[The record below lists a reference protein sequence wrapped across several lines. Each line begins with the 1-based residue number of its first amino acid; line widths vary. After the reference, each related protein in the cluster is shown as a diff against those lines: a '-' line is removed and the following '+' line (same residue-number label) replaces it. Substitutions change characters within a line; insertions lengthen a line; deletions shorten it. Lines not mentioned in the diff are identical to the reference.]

1 MLNHISPPNQDKK
14 VCIIIPVYNA
24 EKYLGYCLNSVL
36 SQTYTNWNAI
46 LVDDGSTDASL
57 EICRNYEAID
67 SRFRVFSKPNGGVS
81 SARNFGLR
89 YAQGDYLEFVDS
101 DDCLAQD
108 LLEKQVSLA
117 IENNSQLVVVN
128 MMIVDFN
135 KPKGK
140 HVTLNSSW
148 LNQSP
153 CVLGAE
159 EFREKRMRLI
169 WFTALLEGPC
179 AKLYDLSLWK
189 QRNISFPEDLSLGE
203 DFVANM
209 TYYSACNNAVF
220 LNECGYYYN
229 QYTDSGSLCEKYRPD
244 LFEIKMYLMEK
255 LEEHF
260 GGRNKLS
267 EPELDAFYCYAA
279 SCGLVCVE
287 KAVLTSGLGKAE
299 LLENVQKMFAHPLF
313 AESIRCATYIPERFA
328 ACIAPAKENDL
339 EAVIQYIASD
349 TFRKTQKQAETENA
363 AGAVSNSGLLN
374 RIIRK
379 LMRTVRPILGQGKW
393 GERLARWEQ
402 EIAQFGLKFT
412 IKSHVQARRTRKEKL
427 AAFIDAR
434 IWCIYNRLEERCDVL
449 DRRIVALDTQLAE
462 HEATLHTEFGTLAKT
477 LCDKV
482 DAQTASVDDKI
493 NASATQIQKNVN
505 DYTWITEQR
514 MTRYAYL
521 RDINELRQRRKAI
534 MLATAEHANIGD
546 AAITLAE
553 QQVLSEQFPEYFQV
567 EISTFEINQKEAY
580 LHAILNPEDILFI
593 NGGGNLGDQY
603 PEEEELHRKIVSEFP
618 NNKIIIFP
626 QTIYFSDTENGT
638 LELQKSSKVYNS
650 HKDLTMFVRG
660 EASLELAKAHFAQVK
675 TVLMPDMVHVLRSN
689 YVFERSGALLCLR
702 DDKEGK
708 LDCEG
713 KDLIVN
719 TAKALTGSIDR
730 SSNIHTEDVTREI
743 RGLVVRKELM
753 RFAKHQVVITDRLH
767 GMIFSAVT
775 GTPCVVLSSYNH
787 KIREYYEAFF
797 QDSNAVFFIGDDMG
811 KLESAVKEAMQ
822 VTDAHYPVFEGDS
835 MRSIRAISMKQ

>member
-255 LEEHF
+255 LEEHL

-299 LLENVQKMFAHPLF
+299 LLEYVQKMFAHPLF

-402 EIAQFGLKFT
+402 ELAQFGLKFT

-434 IWCIYNRLEERCDVL
+434 SIYNRLEERCDVL

-521 RDINELRQRRKAI
+521 RDINELRQRKKAI

-593 NGGGNLGDQY
+593 NGGGNMGDQY

-675 TVLMPDMVHVLRSN
+675 NVLMPDMVHVLRSN

-835 MRSIRAISMKQ
+835 LRSIRAISMKQ

>member
-255 LEEHF
+255 LEEHL

-299 LLENVQKMFAHPLF
+299 LLEYVQKMFAHPLF

-402 EIAQFGLKFT
+402 ELAQFGLKFT

-505 DYTWITEQR
+505 DNTWITEQR

-521 RDINELRQRRKAI
+521 RDINELRQRKKAI

-553 QQVLSEQFPEYFQV
+553 QQVLSGQFPEYFQV
-567 EISTFEINQKEAY
+567 EISTYEINQKEAY

-719 TAKALTGSIDR
+719 TAQALTGSIDR

-797 QDSNAVFFIGDDMG
+797 QDSNAVFFVGDDMG
-811 KLESAVKEAMQ
+811 KLEDALKQAMQ
-822 VTDAHYPVFEGDS
+822 VADAYYPVFES
-835 MRSIRAISMKQ
+835 SALSKIRSIVEG

>member
-128 MMIVDFN
+128 TMIVDFN
-135 KPKGK
+135 NPKGK

-169 WFTALLEGPC
+169 WFTALLEGPW

-209 TYYSACNNAVF
+209 AYYSACNNAVF

-229 QYTDSGSLCEKYRPD
+229 QYTDSGSLSEKYRPD

-255 LEEHF
+255 LEAHL
-260 GGRNKLS
+260 GGRNNLS

-279 SCGLVCVE
+279 SNGFVCVE
-287 KAVLTSGLGKAE
+287 KTVMLSGMDKDQMAARLRE
-299 LLENVQKMFAHPLF
+299 MFAHPLF
-313 AESIRCATYIPERFA
+313 AESIRKAGYIPERFA

-363 AGAVSNSGLLN
+363 AGAVPNSGLLN

-402 EIAQFGLKFT
+402 ELAQFGLKLT

-505 DYTWITEQR
+505 DNTWITEQR

-521 RDINELRQRRKAI
+521 RDINELRQRKKAI

-567 EISTFEINQKEAY
+567 EISTYEINQKEAY

-767 GMIFSAVT
+767 GMIFSAAT

-811 KLESAVKEAMQ
+811 KLEAAINKAMQ
-822 VTDAHYPVFEGDS
+822 VTDAQYPVFEGDS
-835 MRSIRAISMKQ
+835 LRSIRSFSMRQ

>member
-255 LEEHF
+255 LEEHL

-299 LLENVQKMFAHPLF
+299 LLEYVQKMFAHPLF

-402 EIAQFGLKFT
+402 ELAQFGLKFT
-412 IKSHVQARRTRKEKL
+412 IKSHVQARRTRKEEL

-505 DYTWITEQR
+505 DYTWIAEQR

-521 RDINELRQRRKAI
+521 RDINELRQRKKAI

-567 EISTFEINQKEAY
+567 EISTYEINQKEAY

-675 TVLMPDMVHVLRSN
+675 TVLMPDMVHVLRSR
-689 YVFERSGALLCLR
+689 YGFDRSGALLCLR

-767 GMIFSAVT
+767 GMIFSAAT

-835 MRSIRAISMKQ
+835 LRSIRAISMKQ

>member
-128 MMIVDFN
+128 TMIVDFN
-135 KPKGK
+135 NPKGK

-255 LEEHF
+255 LEAHL
-260 GGRNKLS
+260 GGRNNLS

-279 SCGLVCVE
+279 SNGLACVE

-299 LLENVQKMFAHPLF
+299 LLEYVQKMFAHPLF

-363 AGAVSNSGLLN
+363 AGAVPNSGLLN

-402 EIAQFGLKFT
+402 ELAQFGLKHT

-493 NASATQIQKNVN
+493 NASATQMQKNVN
-505 DYTWITEQR
+505 DYTWIAEQR

-521 RDINELRQRRKAI
+521 RDINELRQRKKAI

-567 EISTFEINQKEAY
+567 EISTYEFRQKEAF
-580 LHAILNPEDILFI
+580 LHAILNSEDILFI
-593 NGGGNLGDQY
+593 HGGGNVGDLY
-603 PEEEELHRKIVSEFP
+603 LVEEELHRKIISEFP
-618 NNKIIIFP
+618 NNKIVIFP
-626 QTIYFSDTENGT
+626 QTIYFSDTERGA
-638 LELQKSSKVYNS
+638 LELTKSSRIYNS
-650 HKDLTMFVRG
+650 HKDLTLFARG
-660 EASLELAKAHFAQVK
+660 ETSLEIAKKHFYKVK
-675 TVLMPDMVHVLRSN
+675 TILMPDSAHVLRSH
-689 YVFERSGALLCLR
+689 YVFDRSGALLCLR

-708 LDCEG
+708 LDREG

-811 KLESAVKEAMQ
+811 KLEAAINKAMQ
-822 VTDAHYPVFEGDS
+822 VTDAQYPVFEGDS
-835 MRSIRAISMKQ
+835 LRSIRSFSMRQ

>member
-128 MMIVDFN
+128 TMIVDFN
-135 KPKGK
+135 NPKGK

-169 WFTALLEGPC
+169 WFTALLEGPW

-209 TYYSACNNAVF
+209 AYYSACNNAAF

-229 QYTDSGSLCEKYRPD
+229 QYTDSGSLSEKYRPD

-255 LEEHF
+255 LEAHL
-260 GGRNKLS
+260 GGRNNLS

-279 SCGLVCVE
+279 SNGLACVE

-299 LLENVQKMFAHPLF
+299 LLEYVQKMFAHPLF
-313 AESIRCATYIPERFA
+313 AESIRCAAYIPERFA

-363 AGAVSNSGLLN
+363 AGAVPNSGLLN

-402 EIAQFGLKFT
+402 ELAQFGLKFT

-434 IWCIYNRLEERCDVL
+434 SIYNRLEERCDVL

-505 DYTWITEQR
+505 DYTWIAEQR

-521 RDINELRQRRKAI
+521 RDINELRQRKKAI

-567 EISTFEINQKEAY
+567 EISTYEFRQKEAF
-580 LHAILNPEDILFI
+580 LHAILNSEDILFI
-593 NGGGNLGDQY
+593 HGGGNVGDLY
-603 PEEEELHRKIVSEFP
+603 LVEEELHRKIISEFP
-618 NNKIIIFP
+618 NNKIVIFP
-626 QTIYFSDTENGT
+626 QTIYFSDTECGA
-638 LELQKSSKVYNS
+638 LELTKSSRIYNS
-650 HKDLTMFVRG
+650 HKDLTLFARG
-660 EASLELAKAHFAQVK
+660 ETSLEIAKKHFYKVK
-675 TVLMPDMVHVLRSN
+675 TILMPDSAHVLRSH
-689 YVFERSGALLCLR
+689 YVFDRSGALLCLR

-767 GMIFSAVT
+767 GMIFSAAT

-811 KLESAVKEAMQ
+811 KLENAVEQAMQ
-822 VTDAHYPVFEGDS
+822 VTDVFYPILES
-835 MRSIRAISMKQ
+835 SSLSKIRSILEG

>member
-57 EICRNYEAID
+57 KICRNYEAID

-128 MMIVDFN
+128 TMIVDFN
-135 KPKGK
+135 NPKGK

-169 WFTALLEGPC
+169 WFTALLEGPW

-209 TYYSACNNAVF
+209 AYYSACNNAVF

-229 QYTDSGSLCEKYRPD
+229 QYTDSGSLSEKYRPD

-255 LEEHF
+255 LEAHL
-260 GGRNKLS
+260 GGRNNLS

-279 SCGLVCVE
+279 SNGLFCVE

-299 LLENVQKMFAHPLF
+299 LLEYVQKMFAHPLF
-313 AESIRCATYIPERFA
+313 AESIRKAGYIPERFA
-328 ACIAPAKENDL
+328 ACVNLAKKDQ
-339 EAVIQYIASD
+339 IKKIIWYITDQKYQKS
-349 TFRKTQKQAETENA
+349 RKKTNT
-363 AGAVSNSGLLN
+363 SGPHSGMLN
-374 RIIRK
+374 RMIRK
-379 LMRTVRPILGQGKW
+379 CMRMAMRLFGSGKT
-393 GERLARWEQ
+393 GNRLTRWES
-402 EIAQFGLKFT
+402 EIAQYGLKYT
-412 IKSHVQARRTRKEKL
+412 WWMHIQSHQRVTR
-427 AAFIDAR
+427 A
-434 IWCIYNRLEERCDVL
+434 YLEC
-449 DRRIVALDTQLAE
+449 
-462 HEATLHTEFGTLAKT
+462 
-477 LCDKV
+477 
-482 DAQTASVDDKI
+482 
-493 NASATQIQKNVN
+493 QIQQLERNSILQQEHMEKRLVENISEN
-505 DYTWITEQR
+505 INGYTWIAEQR

-521 RDINELRQRRKAI
+521 RDVNELRQRKKAI

-567 EISTFEINQKEAY
+567 EISTYEINQKEAY

-811 KLESAVKEAMQ
+811 KLENAVEQAMQ
-822 VTDAHYPVFEGDS
+822 VTDVFYPILES
-835 MRSIRAISMKQ
+835 SSLSKIRSILEG

>member
-521 RDINELRQRRKAI
+521 RDINELRQRKKAI

-567 EISTFEINQKEAY
+567 EISTYEINQKAAY

-835 MRSIRAISMKQ
+835 LRSIRAISMKQ

>member
-128 MMIVDFN
+128 TMIVDFN
-135 KPKGK
+135 NPKGK

-255 LEEHF
+255 LEEHL

-299 LLENVQKMFAHPLF
+299 LLEYVQKMFAHPLF

-402 EIAQFGLKFT
+402 ELAQFGLKFT

-521 RDINELRQRRKAI
+521 RDINELRQRKKAI

-567 EISTFEINQKEAY
+567 EISTYEINQKAAY

-719 TAKALTGSIDR
+719 TAQALTGSIDR

-811 KLESAVKEAMQ
+811 KLENAVEQAMQ
-822 VTDAHYPVFEGDS
+822 VTDVFYPILES
-835 MRSIRAISMKQ
+835 SSLSKIRSILEG